1 MKYLFICLFSEP
13 SELPEVTNEE
23 PNNSPGATS
32 RNKVSK
38 KRKKSKVMSK
48 VMAVRQQQQTAPTGF
63 EPGQS
68 ESPPTRW
75 DLSAQSLLNMTR
87 TFLRHVPEVCKKNI
101 SYTFSEI
108 ST

>member
-1 MKYLFICLFSEP
+1 
-13 SELPEVTNEE
+13 
-23 PNNSPGATS
+23 
-32 RNKVSK
+32 
-38 KRKKSKVMSK
+38 MSK

-87 TFLRHVPEVCKKNI
+87 TFLRHVPEVCKKILSHLQKSLLKNLVFLHII
-101 SYTFSEI
+101 SIFCQKKGHIIFT
-108 ST
+108 

>member
-1 MKYLFICLFSEP
+1 
-13 SELPEVTNEE
+13 
-23 PNNSPGATS
+23 
-32 RNKVSK
+32 
-38 KRKKSKVMSK
+38 MSK
-48 VMAVRQQQQTAPTGF
+48 VMAVRQHQQTAPTGF

-87 TFLRHVPEVCKKNI
+87 TFLRHVPEVGEKLFLIHFKKYQLNNLVFLGVPVKMHL
-101 SYTFSEI
+101 SNLEL

>member
-87 TFLRHVPEVCKKNI
+87 TFLRHVPEVCKKI
-101 SYTFSEI
+101 SYTFAEI